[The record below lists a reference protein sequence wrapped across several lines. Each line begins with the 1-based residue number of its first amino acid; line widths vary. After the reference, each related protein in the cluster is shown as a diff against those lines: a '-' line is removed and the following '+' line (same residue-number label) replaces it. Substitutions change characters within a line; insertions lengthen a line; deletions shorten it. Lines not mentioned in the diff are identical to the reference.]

1 MDKLIALSLVVI
13 PFISIQ
19 SQDIRELK
27 SALAFGVMLAI
38 GLLSF
43 YKGEI
48 KQFSN
53 KWALILVGF
62 VWLNIMIS
70 PSSGV
75 DLFGM
80 QLMQFW
86 SWKPFCYILAYIMGI
101 IAISSQGKEFNT
113 KLVLNTMV
121 WAGTVMAGFTL
132 FQGLGCDQ
140 FFRSNGMFH
149 EQWNYSGTLGHP
161 AFVGPFIA
169 MIVPIALYLRKRLMA
184 SLMVISVLLIQS
196 QVGIG
201 AMILGLSFYFA
212 CKGRKQLMWVIVCLV
227 VISGGTVAL
236 KHYQPDYVTSS
247 GRIPAW
253 VQIGKDIKAPLY
265 EGKSEE
271 GRTYGRYPITGR
283 GLGSF
288 YYTYHIIHRN
298 KVYQAHNE
306 YLEWAYNCGIIGLFM
321 LLMAIFYIYKQNF
334 LKNEYRTALLSS
346 FTCAIICAG
355 GIFYWQLGAS
365 ALFTAIIVGL
375 LHRKVE
381 DVRNIIDNIQ

>member
-1 MDKLIALSLVVI
+1 MDKLIALSLIVI

-27 SALAFGVMLAI
+27 SALAMVVMLAI
-38 GLLSF
+38 GLLAF
-43 YKGEI
+43 YRGEI
-48 KQFSN
+48 RAFSN

-62 VWLNIMIS
+62 VWLNIMLS

-86 SWKPFCYILAYIMGI
+86 SWKPFCYILAYVMGI
-101 IAISSQGKEFNT
+101 IAISSQGKEFN
-113 KLVLNTMV
+113 KDLILKTMV
-121 WAGTVMAGFTL
+121 WVGAIMAAFTI
-132 FQGLGCDQ
+132 FQGLSLDQ
-140 FFRSNGMFH
+140 FFKSNGMFH

-169 MIVPIALYLRKRLMA
+169 MIIPIALYLKKRQMA

-201 AMILGLSFYFA
+201 AMILGLAFYFA
-212 CKGRKQLMWVIVCLV
+212 CKGWKQLVGVILCLML
-227 VISGGTVAL
+227 ISGGVVAL
-236 KHYQPDYVTSS
+236 KQAKPDYVTSS
-247 GRIPAW
+247 GRFDAW
-253 VQIGKDIKAPLY
+253 VQIAKDIKAPIN
-265 EGKSEE
+265 EGDPGNGKE
-271 GRTYGRYPITGR
+271 YGRYPLTGR

-288 YYTYHIIHRN
+288 YYTFHIINRN

-306 YLEWAYNCGIIGLFM
+306 YLEWAYNCGIAGLIM
-321 LLMAIFYIYKQNF
+321 LLLAIAHIYKLNF

-346 FTCAIICAG
+346 FTCIAISAG
-355 GIFYWQLGAS
+355 GMFVWQMGPHCL
-365 ALFTAIIVGL
+365 LTAVLVGL
-375 LHRKVE
+375 LHRKE
-381 DVRNIIDNIQ
+381 DTDL